1 MTTRRHSV
9 AHRRGHAAFNPL
21 DPFVKFWADTRVTAA
36 SRVAAASRCWQVVVR
51 ARRKSIQSPDT
62 GTPFCMPN
70 SVKLLCSSVDALRRA
85 KRQTFKLRGW
95 CGGSEFAPRPLLACS
110 WANANRLP
118 AYAASSE
125 ALPTPKLSRT
135 SEPKEAV

>member
-21 DPFVKFWADTRVTAA
+21 DPFVKFWADIRVTAA

-51 ARRKSIQSPDT
+51 ARRKCIQSPDT

-70 SVKLLCSSVDALRRA
+70 SVKLLCSSVDALKAGKKTNLQAQGLVWR
-85 KRQTFKLRGW
+85 K
-95 CGGSEFAPRPLLACS
+95 
-110 WANANRLP
+110 
-118 AYAASSE
+118 
-125 ALPTPKLSRT
+125 
-135 SEPKEAV
+135 